1 MCICNWTRIINC
13 LYYFSS
19 NKTKKC
25 FYVYFLTHEWMIFQ
39 HWTNFLTDLSL
50 NMAYVEKRKVL
61 NICILNVIMGQFD
74 LILSKNHTKKF
85 FFFTSYFYFLDA
97 IVFSIPEKIIRPWNY
112 SITCE
117 KFNFIKI
124 FDSSIKYH
132 FTAYTFL
139 ESVFFLK
146 SFLQNSTVIPLI

>member
-1 MCICNWTRIINC
+1 MLLRI
-13 LYYFSS
+13 FSNS
-19 NKTKKC
+19 WVNDFPTLNKFSYWSFIERGLC
-25 FYVYFLTHEWMIFQ
+25 WE
-39 HWTNFLTDLSL
+39 
-50 NMAYVEKRKVL
+50 RKVL

-97 IVFSIPEKIIRPWNY
+97 IVFSIPEKRPWNY

-139 ESVFFLK
+139 ESVFFFK
-146 SFLQNSTVIPLI
+146 VISPKFYRHSSNLVRPKK